1 MIGILLFQV
10 FGIMSAIQYFGRYE
24 KIPNLYGETP
34 RATAKNMVE
43 HISHLYQNIWD
54 KGDDDYSYG
63 TWTISE
69 NMPESSIAKISSPIL
84 RKMIILYNCH
94 DGEKRMMIWHDNGE
108 DLHFY
113 CDEHPSDCKWC
124 CFNAYMGTSITP
136 EEKLELLEAM
146 IPCNPMNHNGWL
158 LDGSNPDCPKYD
170 NKVRYAPPTP
180 SEKEKMKLSEEVK
193 QKFDLQQFNLQ
204 IFQLIR
210 RGILQ
215 PRACL

>member
-1 MIGILLFQV
+1 
-10 FGIMSAIQYFGRYE
+10 MSDVQYFGRYQ
-24 KIPNLYGETP
+24 KIPNLNGETP

-54 KGDDDYSYG
+54 KGDDDYLYG
-63 TWTISE
+63 TWEIS
-69 NMPESSIAKISSPIL
+69 NKNVPQSSIAKISSPRL
-84 RKMIILYNCH
+84 RDMIILYNCH

-113 CDEHPSDCKWC
+113 CDEHPSDCKSC
-124 CFNAYMGTSITP
+124 CLNGYMDAIITP
-136 EEKLELLEAM
+136 EEKIELLEAM

-158 LDGSNPDCPKYD
+158 LDGSNPDCPEYD
-170 NKVRYAPPTP
+170 DGVRYTPP
-180 SEKEKMKLSEEVK
+180 SKEKMKLPENVK
-193 QKFDLQQFNLQ
+193 RKFNLQ
-204 IFQLIR
+204 EFNLQVFQLIR